1 MKKIVIYGGTSLIS
15 IELIKIYLKEN
26 YEFIVFS
33 RNKENFISRIKK
45 LDLDLKKFELY
56 EIDLLNLEENLKIIS
71 EIKKNIQGVFWIAGE
86 TGDAL
91 SEYKDLNLAKK
102 SIEINFLHPALII
115 CKLISK
121 LDINQDTFIA
131 AVTSVAGLRG
141 RKKNFFY
148 GSAKSGMISFLSGLR
163 QKFYGQISILTI
175 IPGYMSTEKFH
186 LNTPNFLVTNPE
198 KSARI
203 IYNAIKQKKEIIYIN
218 FFWRVIMFFISLIPE
233 KIFKR
238 LSF

>member
-1 MKKIVIYGGTSLIS
+1 
-15 IELIKIYLKEN
+15 
-26 YEFIVFS
+26 
-33 RNKENFISRIKK
+33 
-45 LDLDLKKFELY
+45 
-56 EIDLLNLEENLKIIS
+56 
-71 EIKKNIQGVFWIAGE
+71 
-86 TGDAL
+86 
-91 SEYKDLNLAKK
+91 
-102 SIEINFLHPALII
+102 
-115 CKLISK
+115 
-121 LDINQDTFIA
+121 
-131 AVTSVAGLRG
+131 
-141 RKKNFFY
+141 
-148 GSAKSGMISFLSGLR
+148 MISFLSGLR

-186 LNTPNFLVTNPE
+186 LNTSNFLVTNPE